1 MPVHLVGDDGSEYF
15 VPDDGYVYT
24 PENKHD
30 GVDYGRSLTFL
41 SIGDL
46 LLSGNDAEVSGFVL
60 RVAEEIGRSR
70 TGPDPLMNGR
80 PVFTRALHRVNFLA
94 T

>member
-15 VPDDGYVYT
+15 VSDNGYVYA

-30 GVDYGRSLTFL
+30 GVDHGRSLTFL

-46 LLSGNDAEVSGFVL
+46 LSSGSSAEVSGFVL
-60 RVAEEIGRSR
+60 KVAEELGWSR
-70 TGPDPLMNGR
+70 MDLGPLMSGYL
-80 PVFTRALHRVNFLA
+80 VFILVSRRITFLA